1 MKNTEIAQ
9 AYLNAAYSGDI
20 VKAKSLLADDITL
33 VMGGNNE
40 LSGTYVGPEK
50 FMEGFG
56 KMLQITNNT
65 YQMKEQIEWLEGE
78 HRTILITEEQAEK
91 KGELHIFKRVVDY
104 QIEEGKIKAIQLY
117 EGNPEITDNV
127 FKS

>member
-20 VKAKSLLADDITL
+20 ENAKSLLADDITL

-40 LSGTYVGPEK
+40 LSGTYVGPAK

-56 KMLQITNNT
+56 KMLEITNNT
-65 YQMKEQIEWLEGE
+65 YQMKEQIEWLEGKN
-78 HRTILITEEQAEK
+78 RCILITEEQAEK
-91 KGELHIFKRVVDY
+91 NGEAHTFKRVVDY
-104 QIEEGKIKAIQLY
+104 QIKDGKIKAIQLY